1 MNSIRRVD
9 AFAALCG
16 VVNCDAD
23 DFRSVID
30 SVTPTIGTIATTSDR
45 DFYTYNGSAGDRITV
60 RLNQRTGTLDPL
72 LEVRDSSGLRI
83 AVDDNGGDGN
93 NAQVAGLTLPR
104 TGAYL
109 LVARD
114 AGNATRTGSY
124 SLTLSR
130 EALATYPVPRI
141 TNLEPASITAT
152 VFGADFWLAVR
163 GFGFTR
169 ETQARWDGADR
180 AVYYS
185 SPTLIYIRVLARD
198 VTFPAPRTPL
208 IMVRNPAPGGGLS
221 AVRISITSPILGTFE
236 LLQPTVR
243 HSPVGVPVT
252 LEARWVT
259 PGGLSWRTMQH
270 LDMRLANDAGDV
282 AAWIRVVERPGTAS
296 VFRLINAAGAV
307 VGEGLPGTASTL
319 EIPGVVSLDLAASTF
334 AGSGDT
340 AVMRPV
346 VTFGPDAVGVYDVR
360 FEVDNEAGAIQADDV
375 LGLFRVLPV
384 GCVEPVQDL
393 TITGPTHAPAGA
405 TVTLTASL
413 SPVTTSSPVAYV
425 WAPQPLAGQGTP
437 AATYAWSAGGVQPVN
452 VTVTNCGGFAAA
464 STQVVVPASS
474 LLAEGATGWFFDM
487 DVLVANPHDQDV
499 PYALTYLTPSGTQVI
514 RDLTIPAKSRR
525 TIRVNDDRAL
535 AGESAV
541 STVVTVPSGLPLA
554 VERTM
559 FWDQATHYGGHGG
572 SAVEAPANRWYFA
585 EGSQGF
591 FDTWLLLANPGD
603 APATMQVSFLREH
616 EAPYT
621 VAVTIPA
628 HARETIWAGSH
639 AALVGR
645 SFSIEVDADA
655 PVMAERAMYWSSQGR
670 YWNGGHDSAG
680 VSALSTFWFL
690 AEGATGDY
698 FDMYVLLGNPGADAT
713 TATVTFLLADGTTVD
728 RTYDVPARRR
738 LTINVEDQ
746 DPRLRQAEVSVRVVS
761 GEPTRRR
768 ARHVLAGQLEHV
780 AGRAQQFWR
789 DRHRTGVDA
798 RRRTRRHLGQVR
810 DVRADC
816 QPEFGASRRGDA
828 DVPRRERAAGRP
840 DGDRAAQLTLHGLGE
855 CHSRA
860 GQCQFRRARRVH
872 QLGADRGRARDVLG
886 CRGPALG
893 GRHQHDRHAPALSGL
908 AGPVAVRRSTFRRR
922 MDRRDQGSGYRAGA
936 GRRRAAHGDGSCGSA
951 PCSESPRGGAAR
963 R

>member
-1 MNSIRRVD
+1 
-9 AFAALCG
+9 
-16 VVNCDAD
+16 
-23 DFRSVID
+23 
-30 SVTPTIGTIATTSDR
+30 
-45 DFYTYNGSAGDRITV
+45 
-60 RLNQRTGTLDPL
+60 
-72 LEVRDSSGLRI
+72 
-83 AVDDNGGDGN
+83 
-93 NAQVAGLTLPR
+93 
-104 TGAYL
+104 
-109 LVARD
+109 
-114 AGNATRTGSY
+114 
-124 SLTLSR
+124 
-130 EALATYPVPRI
+130 
-141 TNLEPASITAT
+141 
-152 VFGADFWLAVR
+152 
-163 GFGFTR
+163 
-169 ETQARWDGADR
+169 
-180 AVYYS
+180 
-185 SPTLIYIRVLARD
+185 
-198 VTFPAPRTPL
+198 
-208 IMVRNPAPGGGLS
+208 
-221 AVRISITSPILGTFE
+221 
-236 LLQPTVR
+236 
-243 HSPVGVPVT
+243 
-252 LEARWVT
+252 
-259 PGGLSWRTMQH
+259 
-270 LDMRLANDAGDV
+270 
-282 AAWIRVVERPGTAS
+282 
-296 VFRLINAAGAV
+296 
-307 VGEGLPGTASTL
+307 
-319 EIPGVVSLDLAASTF
+319 
-334 AGSGDT
+334 
-340 AVMRPV
+340 MRPV

-360 FEVDNEAGAIQADDV
+360 FEVDNEAGEIQADDV

-393 TITGPTHAPAGA
+393 TVTGPTHAPAGA

-413 SPVTTSSPVAYV
+413 SPVTTSSPVTYV

-464 STQVVVPASS
+464 STHVVVPASS

-499 PYALTYLTPSGTQVI
+499 PYALTYLTPSGAQVI

-603 APATMQVSFLREH
+603 APATMRVSFLREH
-616 EAPYT
+616 ESPYT

-645 SFSIEVDADA
+645 SFSIEVDADS

-698 FDMYVLLGNPGADAT
+698 FDMYVLLGNRGVDAT
-713 TATVTFLLADGTTVD
+713 TATVTFLLSDGTTVD

-761 GEPTRRR
+761 GKPLVVER
-768 ARHVLAGQLEHV
+768 AMYWPGNSSTWQDAHNSFGVTDTGLAWMLAE
-780 AGRAQQFWR
+780 GRAGTSSKYETFVLIANPSSAQAAEVTLTFLGENGPPIV
-789 DRHRTGVDA
+789 RTATVPPNSRFTVWASAIPELADANFGVLVES
-798 RRRTRRHLGQVR
+798 TN
-810 DVRADC
+810 
-816 QPEFGASRRGDA
+816 E
-828 DVPRRERAAGRP
+828 VPIVVERAMYWDAVGQHWAGGINTTGTRL
-840 DGDRAAQLTLHGLGE
+840 R
-855 CHSRA
+855 
-860 GQCQFRRARRVH
+860 
-872 QLGADRGRARDVLG
+872 
-886 CRGPALG
+886 
-893 GRHQHDRHAPALSGL
+893 
-908 AGPVAVRRSTFRRR
+908 
-922 MDRRDQGSGYRAGA
+922 
-936 GRRRAAHGDGSCGSA
+936 
-951 PCSESPRGGAAR
+951 
-963 R
+963 